1 MFGFVNNITPLRQ
14 PKQPPVFLR
23 FRSSKWLIGFTAFVA
38 AFTVSFRIY
47 LGLVEVRLTERN
59 IGWLSILHGTLGFMM
74 LYPLL
79 SLFRWY
85 LSFPFL

>member
-1 MFGFVNNITPLRQ
+1 MFGFVNDITPLRH
-14 PKQPPVFLR
+14 PKHPPVFLK

-47 LGLVEVRLTERN
+47 LGLVEVRLIERN
-59 IGWLSILHGTLGFMM
+59 IGWLPIFHGTLGLMM